1 MGISVSVPLDL
12 DQLQSFCAI
21 ADCGS
26 FTEAA
31 RRVNKTQ
38 SAVSMQIK
46 RLEERLGHP
55 LLTREG
61 RGVTLTSHGEALYER
76 ARKMLRINAEIMDEF
91 SEEDLAGVIHFGLP
105 DDYAVRLLPSI
116 LATFQKSHPKI
127 VIDVN
132 CASSQELIEG
142 MKRGRYDV
150 IVFTQGTNHEFG
162 ELFRIEPMFWVA
174 AQGGR
179 ALTMDPLPI
188 AGGNP
193 CKWKDAATRA
203 LERVGRDYRV
213 AFSSCNALGIASAVL
228 TDLAVGFLP
237 ESALQPGMLAIV
249 EDENLPRLPN
259 AEIALLRGSH
269 AYGGIFDALAQH
281 IVTQMG
287 NLDTVEARVAEAAE

>member
-1 MGISVSVPLDL
+1 MPVPLDL
-12 DQLQSFCAI
+12 DQLKSFCAI

>member
-1 MGISVSVPLDL
+1 MPSPLEL
-12 DQLQSFCAI
+12 DQLKSVCAI

-46 RLEERLGHP
+46 RLEERLGHA
-55 LLTREG
+55 LLLREG
-61 RGVTLTSHGEALYER
+61 RGVALTQHGEALHAR
-76 ARKMLRINAEIMDEF
+76 ARKMLRINAEIMDDF
-91 SEEDLAGVIHFGLP
+91 SNQDLSGVIHFGLP
-105 DDYAVRLLPSI
+105 DDYAVRLLPAI
-116 LATFQKSHPKI
+116 LSTFQKTHPKI

-132 CASSQELIEG
+132 CASSQELLEG
-142 MKRGRYDV
+142 MKRGRYDL
-150 IVFTQGTNHEFG
+150 IVFTQGTNREFG

-237 ESALQPGMLAIV
+237 ESALQPGMLAIA
-249 EDENLPRLPN
+249 EDANLPRLPN
-259 AEIALLRGSH
+259 AEIALSRASH

-281 IVTQMG
+281 IVTHMG
-287 NLDTVEARVAEAAE
+287 NLDTLDAHLAAAE